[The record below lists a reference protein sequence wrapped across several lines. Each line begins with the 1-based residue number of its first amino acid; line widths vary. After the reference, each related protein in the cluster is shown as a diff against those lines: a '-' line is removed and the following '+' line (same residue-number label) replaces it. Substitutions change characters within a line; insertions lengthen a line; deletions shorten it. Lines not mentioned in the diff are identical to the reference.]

1 MRVTLELVRALDG
14 RLVGTAATETGAKH
28 PFSGTLELLR
38 VLEELEPRPR
48 RCEPGPGV
56 LPGSPR

>member
-1 MRVTLELVRALDG
+1 MRVMLDLVRSRDG
-14 RLVGTAATETGAKH
+14 RLEGTAATEAGREH

-38 VLEELEPRPR
+38 VLEDLQPSPQVRQD
-48 RCEPGPGV
+48 